1 MDTKTTKRQWTGF
14 LLMVLGGFAI
24 FVLGTGIV
32 ILLYAKSCG
41 C

>member
-1 MDTKTTKRQWTGF
+1 MITGTTKRQWTGF
-14 LLMVLGGFAI
+14 LLAVVGGIAI

-32 ILLYAKSCG
+32 ILFFAKSCG